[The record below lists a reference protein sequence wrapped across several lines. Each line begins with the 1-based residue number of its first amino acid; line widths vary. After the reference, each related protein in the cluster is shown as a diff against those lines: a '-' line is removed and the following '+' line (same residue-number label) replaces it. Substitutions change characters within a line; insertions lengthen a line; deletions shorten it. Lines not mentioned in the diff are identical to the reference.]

1 MSCHLWHVGKG
12 EYCFLALTNV
22 VMYVASFCQ
31 VCGGTFKKKKKNTTM
46 QCEASSHMFLNVV
59 TLHRYYL
66 RHELNC
72 KYNSIW
78 KLWSRA
84 ELCADDRR

>member
-1 MSCHLWHVGKG
+1 
-12 EYCFLALTNV
+12 
-22 VMYVASFCQ
+22 
-31 VCGGTFKKKKKNTTM
+31 M